1 MTTLQKE
8 FVKNNPSS
16 YVTPSILR
24 SLSYEMEA
32 DEIEAVINAMD
43 TNVAKIPVV
52 KDLKDKGRGNES
64 SFDRAESS

>member
-1 MTTLQKE
+1 VQKE

-16 YVTPSILR
+16 FVTPSVLR

-43 TNVAKIPVV
+43 TSVAKMPIV
-52 KDLKDKGRGNES
+52 KDLKTRVEQ
-64 SFDRAESS
+64 